1 MDKKQLLTRIAVFL
15 AIFLPIFF
23 AVAALGTKFGLWDYK
38 FGLGTLIFA
47 GAPILLGLT
56 ALIALVALVMTLWK
70 APRTGWVKPLIALAV
85 PLGIFAYLGS
95 IAGVAGENPIHDV
108 STDTANPP
116 VFSDALIA
124 ERAKGE
130 SNPISDYSTPL
141 GETEFWE
148 KAPEPLASQSHAQ
161 IISERYPDLGPILIN
176 AGDEGKA
183 VEAVKGAMDEM
194 GFDGVM
200 GTASLQDINGNGG
213 FVTVEGVD
221 ETFWF
226 GFKDDVVA
234 RVANGRIDFRSV
246 SRVGQSD
253 LGANAKRIAELR
265 AKVETKL
272 AE

>member
-1 MDKKQLLTRIAVFL
+1 MDKKQLLTRIAVSL

-23 AVAALGTKFGLWDYK
+23 AGAALGTKFGLWDYK

-70 APRTGWVKPLIALAV
+70 APRTGWVKPLLALAV
-85 PLGIFAYLGS
+85 PVGIFAYLGS
-95 IAGVAGENPIHDV
+95 VAGVAGENPIHDV
-108 STDTANPP
+108 ATDTANPP
-116 VFSDALIA
+116 VFSEALMA

-130 SNPISDYSTPL
+130 SNPINDYATPL
-141 GETEFWE
+141 GETEMWAS
-148 KAPEPLASQSHAQ
+148 APEPLASKTHAG
-161 IISERYPDLGPILIN
+161 IIAEAYPDLGPILIN
-176 AGDEGKA
+176 AGDEDKA
-183 VEAVKGAMDEM
+183 IEAIEAAMAAQ
-194 GFDGVM
+194 GFANV
-200 GTASLQDINGNGG
+200 TANSEAG
-213 FVTVEGVD
+213 TVEGVD

-226 GFKDDVVA
+226 GFKDDVIA

-253 LGANAKRIAELR
+253 LGANAKRIADLR